1 MAYIGSGSIE
11 VQGSRV
17 EFKKDLFIS
26 GTLGSNQGADAV
38 GAADYIIALS
48 GGDGGPAIGTV
59 TTILGVDHPW
69 RSYMELNCDRVTTN
83 AAAGGFNVIPISPG
97 VQPGQIVTMV
107 ITAGASGSG
116 DFGSE
121 KINLI
126 LSGSPGS
133 AATGYA
139 GLWADGIA
147 PAITGKGNG
156 GLGHVGAAWQMI
168 WNGTFWVLT
177 MQNGHV
183 TNADLG

>member
-38 GAADYIIALS
+38 GPDYIIALS

-69 RSYMELNCDRVTTN
+69 RSYMELNCDRLSTN
-83 AAAGGFNVIPISPG
+83 AAAGGFNAIRIGPG
-97 VQPGQIVTMV
+97 DHPGQIVTMV
-107 ITAGASGSG
+107 ITDGASGSG